1 MCLFFCQWE
10 GDGSLIAIFLKKFN
24 PKKKISWKKLFLY
37 ANTPIPSTCQEE
49 SSMKS
54 NVLIKF

>member
-10 GDGSLIAIFLKKFN
+10 GDGSLIAIFFKKNYFYMQI
-24 PKKKISWKKLFLY
+24 PLFQV
-37 ANTPIPSTCQEE
+37 NCKEE

>member
-10 GDGSLIAIFLKKFN
+10 GDGSLTAILF
-24 PKKKISWKKLFLY
+24 KKKIFLY
-37 ANTPIPSTCQEE
+37 ANTPIPSTCKEE